1 MKLNAA
7 RMTAIAGDASSPHT
21 ASSRAEGR
29 PVKSWWQKWTIDK
42 PAAFGDWLWL
52 VLVVQLADSLNR
64 LKLRRVIEV
73 LAITLLTL
81 IFVQTFP
88 LDIAI
93 LFAGDTLM
101 YLELVTLASLI
112 ATTLRVGRALS
123 QALMPV
129 KTALDAALTL
139 IPRLAR
145 RVRVPRR
152 KRPVAG
158 STRGKDAADDRPAFG
173 WGSVRFA

>member
-1 MKLNAA
+1 M
-7 RMTAIAGDASSPHT
+7 
-21 ASSRAEGR
+21 
-29 PVKSWWQKWTIDK
+29 KSWWQKWTIDK

-52 VLVVQLADSLNR
+52 VLVVQLAELLNR
-64 LKLRRVIEV
+64 LTVRRVIEV
-73 LAITLLTL
+73 VAITLLAL

-101 YLELVTLASLI
+101 YLELVTLASLV
-112 ATTLRVGRALS
+112 ATTLRVGRMLS
-123 QALMPV
+123 HAFMQV
-129 KTALDAALTL
+129 KNALDAALTL

-145 RVRVPRR
+145 RVRMPRQ
-152 KRPVAG
+152 KRPVTG
-158 STRGKDAADDRPAFG
+158 LPRGKKAADDRPAFG

>member
-1 MKLNAA
+1 
-7 RMTAIAGDASSPHT
+7 
-21 ASSRAEGR
+21 
-29 PVKSWWQKWTIDK
+29 VKNWWQKWTTDK
-42 PAAFGDWLWL
+42 PAALGDWLWL
-52 VLVVQLADSLNR
+52 VLVVQLADFLNR
-64 LKLRRVIEV
+64 LTLRRVIEV

-101 YLELVTLASLI
+101 YLELVTLASLV

-123 QALMPV
+123 HALMPV
-129 KTALDAALTL
+129 KTALDAALAL

-158 STRGKDAADDRPAFG
+158 STRGKQASDDRPAFG
-173 WGSVRFA
+173 WGHPSFA

>member
-1 MKLNAA
+1 MKLNGA
-7 RMTAIAGDASSPHT
+7 RMTAIAGNASSPHT
-21 ASSRAEGR
+21 TSSTAEGR
-29 PVKSWWQKWTIDK
+29 SVKSWWQKWTIDK
-42 PAAFGDWLWL
+42 PAALGDWLWL
-52 VLVVQLADSLNR
+52 VLVVQLADFLNR
-64 LKLRRVIEV
+64 LTLRRVIEV

-93 LFAGDTLM
+93 LFAGDMLM
-101 YLELVTLASLI
+101 YLELVTLVSLV

-123 QALMPV
+123 HALMLV
-129 KTALDAALTL
+129 KTALDAALAL

-158 STRGKDAADDRPAFG
+158 STRGKEAADDRPAFG
-173 WGSVRFA
+173 WGSVRLA